1 MNRGD
6 KIICIKEDEVYKI
19 NQIYEI
25 EFNEDN
31 HVILKDH
38 KFIDAIP
45 IYRYETFDNTS
56 ELFENRFMLYND
68 WLALEREKQIKDIL
82 DDNNNGLSL

>member
-1 MNRGD
+1 MNKGD

-25 EFNEDN
+25 DFIIAS
-31 HVILKDH
+31 HVKLKDH
-38 KFIDAIP
+38 RYLNAIP
-45 IYRYETFDNTS
+45 ISKYRVDNTS